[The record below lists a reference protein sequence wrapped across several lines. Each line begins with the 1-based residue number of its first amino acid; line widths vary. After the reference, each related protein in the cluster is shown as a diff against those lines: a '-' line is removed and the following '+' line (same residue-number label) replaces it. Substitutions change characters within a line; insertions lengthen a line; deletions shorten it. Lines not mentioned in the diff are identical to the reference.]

1 MFRKKTGETVKI
13 WLFGKGVLCAAMAA
27 LCAFSV
33 WGGNMESVRAEEG
46 DITFRSAYATEKVL
60 QDAEYTGGGA
70 ARVSVN
76 ACRGEYESA
85 QIIMT
90 ANKDIQSYNA
100 EVSDLVLNGSDARFP
115 AENIAVYA
123 EKYIEVKR
131 NYCNNGAPAGMYPDC
146 LLPIENAVASGEN
159 AIESGENQGL
169 YITFNVPI
177 DQSAGVYTG
186 SMTVTYDGA
195 ETELPVTLTV
205 YDLAVSETTHSRT
218 KFNVTFSHYLGEL
231 DSTQA
236 MFRAYVD
243 KMVEY
248 RISPSTVM
256 SQNNLDRTDESIA
269 RYVQE
274 ASDLCENP
282 RMSNFN
288 IPAFTSSREGVQTID
303 RSMLTRY
310 IVAFAE
316 ESLETGTDLLGRAIF
331 STGLI
336 DEPDLNGVMSQV
348 PVVTEDFNEG
358 VNGALQAFPALFAKY
373 PGVSQ
378 EFKNQLEI
386 SLQNIPLVVTSP
398 YYESLAD
405 YVDTFCPYFS
415 EYDSEERR
423 EYYKDQAEKWWYG
436 CINPRPPYPSYQIED
451 NLVAAR
457 SISWMMSEYDVKG
470 NLYWAV
476 DVYAKYNGTVYE
488 NIEDFYAEAERYP
501 QANGD
506 GFLFYPGA
514 KYGVYGPLPSIRI
527 EAIRDGIEEYELW
540 YELKNIY
547 EAKGYTADEIQRTL
561 SSLIYTGTQ
570 VASSDE
576 LFYRAREALIQ
587 LCLLAKSEAGVCI
600 IGAEDDTYGNMRYEV
615 FVNDGYELKS
625 DGTAVTGGEQVQGGT
640 LYEVRVAL
648 DQDVNTLNLS
658 VDAGGTT
665 YTFDYVLGGKATVY
679 GAQTIERGFESLNAT
694 VAAETVTAPD
704 GQSGEFVRLSVGAT
718 QGKWQSVRYD
728 NAVLQ
733 NLGQNTSKMI
743 LHIYNAGESDIPFKI
758 LTKYSGYN
766 LNVEYITTVLQPG
779 MNTVTVSGISGFNW
793 SRYGSIE
800 YMDWYF
806 SETSEGGNAVSVY
819 LQDITV
825 YTV

>member
-13 WLFGKGVLCAAMAA
+13 RLFGKGVLCAAMAA

-131 NYCNNGAPAGMYPDC
+131 NYCNNGAPLGMSPDC
-146 LLPIENAVASGEN
+146 LLPVENSVAAGEN
-159 AIESGENQGL
+159 TIESGNNQGL
-169 YITFNVPI
+169 YITFNVPLE
-177 DQSAGVYTG
+177 QPAGVYTG

-195 ETELPVTLTV
+195 EKELPVTLTV
-205 YDLAVSETTHSRT
+205 YDLQVSETTHSRT

-358 VNGALQAFPALFAKY
+358 VNGALQA
-373 PGVSQ
+373 VSYTHLTLPT
-378 EFKNQLEI
+378 N
-386 SLQNIPLVVTSP
+386 
-398 YYESLAD
+398 
-405 YVDTFCPYFS
+405 
-415 EYDSEERR
+415 R
-423 EYYKDQAEKWWYG
+423 E
-436 CINPRPPYPSYQIED
+436 
-451 NLVAAR
+451 V
-457 SISWMMSEYDVKG
+457 
-470 NLYWAV
+470 
-476 DVYAKYNGTVYE
+476 
-488 NIEDFYAEAERYP
+488 
-501 QANGD
+501 
-506 GFLFYPGA
+506 
-514 KYGVYGPLPSIRI
+514 
-527 EAIRDGIEEYELW
+527 
-540 YELKNIY
+540 
-547 EAKGYTADEIQRTL
+547 
-561 SSLIYTGTQ
+561 
-570 VASSDE
+570 
-576 LFYRAREALIQ
+576 
-587 LCLLAKSEAGVCI
+587 
-600 IGAEDDTYGNMRYEV
+600 
-615 FVNDGYELKS
+615 
-625 DGTAVTGGEQVQGGT
+625 
-640 LYEVRVAL
+640 
-648 DQDVNTLNLS
+648 
-658 VDAGGTT
+658 
-665 YTFDYVLGGKATVY
+665 
-679 GAQTIERGFESLNAT
+679 
-694 VAAETVTAPD
+694 
-704 GQSGEFVRLSVGAT
+704 
-718 QGKWQSVRYD
+718 
-728 NAVLQ
+728 
-733 NLGQNTSKMI
+733 
-743 LHIYNAGESDIPFKI
+743 
-758 LTKYSGYN
+758 
-766 LNVEYITTVLQPG
+766 
-779 MNTVTVSGISGFNW
+779 
-793 SRYGSIE
+793 
-800 YMDWYF
+800 
-806 SETSEGGNAVSVY
+806 
-819 LQDITV
+819 
-825 YTV
+825 

>member
-1 MFRKKTGETVKI
+1 MLQKETGAMVKVR
-13 WLFGKGVLCAAMAA
+13 LVGKGVLCVAMAA
-27 LCAFSV
+27 LCSFAV
-33 WGGNMESVRAEEG
+33 WGGNKGTARAEEG
-46 DITFRSAYATEKVL
+46 DIDFRSAYATEKVL
-60 QDAEYTGGGA
+60 QDVEYTGDGA
-70 ARVSVN
+70 PEVSVN

-90 ANKDIQSYNA
+90 ARKDIQSYNA
-100 EVSDLVLNGSDARFP
+100 ETSDLVLSGSDVRFP

-123 EKYIEVKR
+123 EKYIEVRR
-131 NYCNNGAPAGMYPDC
+131 NYCNNGAPVGMYPDC
-146 LLPIENAVASGEN
+146 LLPIENAVAAGEN
-159 AIESGENQGL
+159 TIVSGENQGL

-177 DQSAGVYTG
+177 DQPAGVYTG

-195 ETELPVTLTV
+195 EKVLPVALTV
-205 YDLAVSETTHSRT
+205 YDLTVSETTHSRT

-256 SQNNLDRTDESIA
+256 SANNLDLTDESVA

-288 IPAFTSSREGVQTID
+288 IPAFTSFREGVQTIN
-303 RSMLTRY
+303 RSMLTKY
-310 IVAFAE
+310 IVAFAQ
-316 ESLETGTDLLGRAIF
+316 ESLETGRDLLRRAIF

-358 VNGALQAFPALFAKY
+358 VNDALLAFEELFASY
-373 PGVSQ
+373 PQISQ
-378 EFKNQLEI
+378 EFKDQLEA
-386 SLQNIPLVVTSP
+386 SAKSIPLVVTSP

-547 EAKGYTADEIQRTL
+547 ESKGYTADEIQRTL

-576 LFYRAREALIQ
+576 LFCRAREALIQ
-587 LCLLAKSEAGVCI
+587 LCLLAESEAGVCI
-600 IGAEDDTYGNMRYEV
+600 VGAEDDTYGNMRYEV
-615 FVNDGYELKS
+615 FVNEGYVLNS

-640 LYEVRVAL
+640 LYEVSVAL
-648 DQDVNTLNLS
+648 DQDVNELNLS
-658 VDAGGTT
+658 VDAGGKT
-665 YTFDYVLGGKATVY
+665 YTFDYILGGKATVY
-679 GAQTIERGFESLNAT
+679 GAETIESGFQTGNAT
-694 VAAETVTAPD
+694 AETEIVAAPD
-704 GQSGEFVRLSVGAT
+704 GQSGNFVRLSVGAT
-718 QGKWQSVRYD
+718 QGMWQSVRYE
-728 NAVLQ
+728 NAILQ

-743 LHIYNAGESDIPFKI
+743 LHIYNAGESDIPFRI

-766 LNVEYITTVLQPG
+766 LNIEYITTILKPG
-779 MNTVTVSGISGFNW
+779 MNTVTISGISGFNW
-793 SRYGSIE
+793 NRYNSIE

-806 SETSEGGNAVSVY
+806 SETSEGGEAVSIY

-825 YTV
+825 YMV

>member
-1 MFRKKTGETVKI
+1 MFWKKAGETVKI
-13 WLFGKGVLCAAMAA
+13 RFFGKGLLCVAMAA
-27 LCAFSV
+27 LCSFSV
-33 WGGNMESVRAEEG
+33 WGGKGESARAEEG
-46 DITFRSAYATEKVL
+46 DIDFRSAYATEKVL
-60 QDAEYTGGGA
+60 QDIEYTGGGA
-70 ARVSVN
+70 AAVSVN

-90 ANKDIQSYNA
+90 ARKDIQSYDA
-100 EVSDLVLNGSDARFP
+100 ETSDLVLSGSDARFS
-115 AENIAVYA
+115 AENITVYA
-123 EKYIEVKR
+123 EKYIEVKK

-146 LLPIENAVASGEN
+146 LLPMENAVAAGEN
-159 AIESGENQGL
+159 TIGSGDNQGL
-169 YITFNVPI
+169 YITFNVPA
-177 DQSAGVYTG
+177 DQPAGVYTG

-195 ETELPVTLTV
+195 EKELPVTLTV
-205 YDLAVSETTHSRT
+205 YDLTVSETTHSRT

-256 SQNNLDRTDESIA
+256 SGNNLDLTDESIA

-274 ASDLCENP
+274 ASELCENP

-288 IPAFTSSREGVQTID
+288 IPAFTSFREGVQTIN
-303 RSMLTRY
+303 RSMLTKY

-316 ESLETGTDLLGRAIF
+316 KSLETGTDLLSRAIF

-358 VNGALQAFPALFAKY
+358 VNDALRAFTALFASY
-373 PGVSQ
+373 PQVSQ
-378 EFKNQLEI
+378 EFKDQLET
-386 SLQNIPLVVTSP
+386 SVKNIPLVVTSP

-436 CINPRPPYPSYQIED
+436 CISPRPPYPSYQIED

-457 SISWMMSEYDVKG
+457 SVSWMMSEYDVRG

-476 DVYAKYNGTVYE
+476 DVYAKYNGEVYE
-488 NIEDFYAEAERYP
+488 NIEDFYSEAERYP

-514 KYGVYGPLPSIRI
+514 KYGIYGPLPSVRI

-547 EAKGYTADEIQRTL
+547 EAQGYSADAIQRSI

-570 VASSDE
+570 VASTDE
-576 LFYRAREALIQ
+576 LFYRARQALIQ
-587 LCLLAKSEAGVCI
+587 LCLLARSEAGVCI
-600 IGAEDDTYGNMRYEV
+600 VGTEDDTYGNVTFEV
-615 FVNDGYELKS
+615 FVKEGHTLKKDGAE
-625 DGTAVTGGEQVQGGT
+625 VTGGKQVQGGR
-640 LYEVRVAL
+640 LYEISV
-648 DQDVNTLNLS
+648 TLGGEANAVHLS
-658 VDAGGTT
+658 TEAGGKT
-665 YTFDYVLGGKATVY
+665 YTFDYILGGKATVY
-679 GAQTIERGFESLNAT
+679 GAETIGSGFKAGNAS
-694 VAAETVTAPD
+694 AETEIVAAPD
-704 GQSGEFVRLSVGAT
+704 GQSGEFVKLSVGAT

-766 LNVEYITTVLQPG
+766 LNVEYITTVLRPG
-779 MNTVTVSGISGFNW
+779 MNTVTVSGVSGFNW
-793 SRYGSIE
+793 ERYKSVE

-806 SETSEGGNAVSVY
+806 SETSEGGEALSIY

-825 YTV
+825 YRV